1 MSTEHAASGG
11 PFIWADYFETG
22 LGEVDEQHFKLVGL
36 VNQLGARLATG
47 RSLSAA
53 ELDHVMD
60 GLGRYAILHFRTE
73 EEMMKAR
80 GIDRRHFESH
90 CAAHAEFVAQIDAL
104 AAAIASGQGSVLTE
118 LLRYVSS
125 WLALHILGID
135 MSMSR
140 QLHAME
146 KGVSAADAYDQDAT
160 AADPANRALVSAVHT
175 LYTTVAERNAE
186 LIKAKA
192 ELEQRVAE
200 RTADL
205 QDAVRHLEA
214 AKEEIVQSEKM
225 AALGQFA
232 AGMAHELNTP
242 LGYIGGNLNA
252 LGSYCEQLVKLS
264 EEADRL
270 VADGA
275 SAAAWNT
282 ACERADRDFVRE
294 DAPQLLTESRAG
306 LERIHRIVEALRC
319 SAGGAE
325 EEPKP
330 TELHR
335 IIDEV
340 LLTYKASAPTEVEF
354 DVSCEANAVA
364 MVSPRGLAVAID
376 EMLDNAVKAVA
387 GKGGVVRCSTGCSG
401 GLAWLEIADTGPGIN
416 SAIAQHV
423 FEPFFTT
430 RAVGSGAGL
439 GLYLAYQ
446 TARQHHGYIELRN
459 TGPGAVF
466 RLVLPALGAEGAR
479 A

>member
-1 MSTEHAASGG
+1 MTTERAASGG
-11 PFIWADYFETG
+11 PFVWADYFETG
-22 LGEVDEQHFKLVGL
+22 LTEVDAQHFKLVSL
-36 VNQLGARLATG
+36 VNQLGERLANG
-47 RSLSAA
+47 RSLSVL
-53 ELDHVMD
+53 EMDRVMG
-60 GLGRYAILHFRTE
+60 GLGRYAEEHFRTE
-73 EEMMKAR
+73 EAMMKAR
-80 GIDRRHFESH
+80 GIDPRHYTRH
-90 CAAHAEFVAQIDAL
+90 CAAHAEFVAQMEGL
-104 AAAIASGQGSVLTE
+104 AAAIAAGQGSVLTE
-118 LLRYVSS
+118 LVRYVSS
-125 WLALHILGID
+125 WLVLHILGID

-146 KGVSAADAYDQDAT
+146 KGVGAADAYEHDAS

-186 LIKAKA
+186 LIKATA
-192 ELEQRVAE
+192 DLEQRVAE

-252 LGSYCEQLVKLS
+252 LGTYCDQLVSLS
-264 EEADRL
+264 EKADKL
-270 VADGA
+270 LGSGP
-275 SAAAWNT
+275 SAEAWNT

-306 LERIHRIVEALRC
+306 LERIHRIVDALRC

-325 EEPKP
+325 EEAHP

-335 IIDEV
+335 IVDEV
-340 LLTYKASAPTEVEF
+340 LEAHRATAPADIEF
-354 DVSCEANAVA
+354 EVSCEANAVA
-364 MVSPRGLAVAID
+364 MVSPRGLAVAIN
-376 EMLDNAVKAVA
+376 ELLDNAVKAVA
-387 GKGGVVRCSTGCSG
+387 GKGGVIRCRTGCSG
-401 GLAWLEIADTGPGIN
+401 GLAWLEIADSGQGVN
-416 SAIAQHV
+416 SAIAQHI

-446 TARQHHGYIELRN
+446 TARQHHGYIELRK

-479 A
+479 V